1 MVASPSFPPS
11 PASPASS
18 NPARVGAAVDR
29 FRGELAGG
37 LGCIEGRESRECGQ
51 PAPASVEPRRAWG
64 PRGGEIAAVD
74 PPLSLMKFK
83 FV

>member
-1 MVASPSFPPS
+1 M
-11 PASPASS
+11 
-18 NPARVGAAVDR
+18 
-29 FRGELAGG
+29 
-37 LGCIEGRESRECGQ
+37 EGRESQECGP